1 MKGTGTGTLANNKNN
16 IGGSWENELKVRG
29 FSWTFGAEEE
39 FLSPAWTTKRS
50 LASSGIFSPPAW
62 RGYYRLEAMR
72 I

>member
-1 MKGTGTGTLANNKNN
+1 MLGKALSGPGCD
-16 IGGSWENELKVRG
+16 GGSWENELKVRG

-62 RGYYRLEAMR
+62 RG
-72 I
+72 